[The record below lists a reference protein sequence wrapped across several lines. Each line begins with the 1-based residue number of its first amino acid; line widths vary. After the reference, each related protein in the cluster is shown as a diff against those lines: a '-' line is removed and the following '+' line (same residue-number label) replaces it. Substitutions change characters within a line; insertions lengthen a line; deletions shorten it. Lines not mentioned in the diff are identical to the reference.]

1 MTTSPKVASDTDID
15 ALHPGQRRR
24 VRAQDDDFTAT
35 GPGTTA
41 GDYLR
46 RFWQPVYHSAD
57 LMPGCAVPLTI
68 MGQEYTLYRAQA
80 DGHSDTAPAP
90 AYLVDGRCP
99 HRGTQLST
107 GWIEGHQLR
116 CFYHGWTF
124 ASNGQCVEQPAEE
137 PDFSRKVSIG
147 AYPVREYLGLI
158 FAYLGELS
166 QAQPPEFPEHPEF
179 EHFDGL
185 LEIDSYS
192 RECNYF
198 QNLENAL
205 DMSHVAFVHGD
216 NRAAFRE
223 IGAGPRLQAEESAWG
238 VRYIYQRPDG
248 EQRIQQFGMPNMF
261 YMTALPTDAEI
272 GWQESLFWWVPIDD
286 RRHMQFS
293 IHRVPATGATAERIH
308 ARREARRSEIT
319 LAHQEVAEKIL
330 AGELRLADVD
340 RDKVD
345 LVRLQD
351 DIAQVGQG
359 RVAPRS
365 LDRIG
370 RADIGVIAI
379 RKLWSRELEQLR
391 HDQPLKHWK
400 RDASI
405 VPRAWGL
412 AQGERSRIGAEG
424 LVADG
429 SVQARIV
436 DVRPHIAIRL
446 QLRALHGRG
455 GPADRAS
462 NGS

>member
-1 MTTSPKVASDTDID
+1 
-15 ALHPGQRRR
+15 
-24 VRAQDDDFTAT
+24 
-35 GPGTTA
+35 
-41 GDYLR
+41 
-46 RFWQPVYHSAD
+46 
-57 LMPGCAVPLTI
+57 
-68 MGQEYTLYRAQA
+68 
-80 DGHSDTAPAP
+80 
-90 AYLVDGRCP
+90 
-99 HRGTQLST
+99 
-107 GWIEGHQLR
+107 
-116 CFYHGWTF
+116 
-124 ASNGQCVEQPAEE
+124 
-137 PDFSRKVSIG
+137 
-147 AYPVREYLGLI
+147 
-158 FAYLGELS
+158 
-166 QAQPPEFPEHPEF
+166 
-179 EHFDGL
+179 
-185 LEIDSYS
+185 
-192 RECNYF
+192 
-198 QNLENAL
+198 
-205 DMSHVAFVHGD
+205 
-216 NRAAFRE
+216 
-223 IGAGPRLQAEESAWG
+223 
-238 VRYIYQRPDG
+238 
-248 EQRIQQFGMPNMF
+248 
-261 YMTALPTDAEI
+261 MTALPTDAEI

-319 LAHQEVAEKIL
+319 LAHQEVAEQIL

-391 HDQPLKHWK
+391 QGQPLKHWK

-412 AQGERSRIGAEG
+412 AQGERARLGAEG

-462 NGS
+462 NEN